1 MPTTY
6 TKFKI
11 NNIQYLN
18 ISNLQPASSKAL
30 EAYQEGGK
38 IYINI
43 SGLSTASNSK
53 YVKITGLKP
62 GLKIVDASFIIDTA
76 ATNTVFVGAGTYTAS
91 VLKFALVASSN
102 PANTI
107 ARPSNLYSANATIP
121 AEPNPTGGDD
131 IRNLISTPANGIL
144 ILAGN
149 KKALKGKLII
159 DVMAI

>member
-6 TKFKI
+6 TKFKK

-18 ISNLQPASSKAL
+18 ISNLQPVSSKAL
-30 EAYQEGGK
+30 EAYQEGGR

-62 GLKIVDASFIIDTA
+62 GLKIVDASFIIDKA
-76 ATNTVFVGAGTYTAS
+76 ATNTVYVCTGAYTAS
-91 VLKFALVASSN
+91 ALKFALNASTN

-107 ARPSNLYSANATIP
+107 VRPTNLYSANATIP
-121 AEPNPTGGDD
+121 E
-131 IRNLISTPANGIL
+131 NGTL

-149 KKALKGKLII
+149 KKALKGKLVIN
-159 DVMAI
+159 VMAI

>member
-1 MPTTY
+1 MPTSY
-6 TKFKI
+6 TKFKK

-76 ATNTVFVGAGTYTAS
+76 ATNTVYVGTGAYTAS
-91 VLKFALVASSN
+91 ALKFALVASSN

-107 ARPSNLYSANATIP
+107 ARLSNLYSANATIP
-121 AEPNPTGGDD
+121 A
-131 IRNLISTPANGIL
+131 NGTL

>member
-6 TKFKI
+6 TKFKK

-53 YVKITGLKP
+53 YVMITGLKP
-62 GLKIVDASFIIDTA
+62 GLKIVDANLIIESA
-76 ATNTVFVGAGTYTAS
+76 ATNTVYVGTGAYTAS
-91 VLKFALVASSN
+91 ALKFALVASTN

-107 ARPSNLYSANATIP
+107 ARPSNLYSANATIN
-121 AEPNPTGGDD
+121 AIPNQADGEN
-131 IRNLISTPANGIL
+131 IRNQISTPANGIL

>member
-6 TKFKI
+6 TKFKK

-62 GLKIVDASFIIDTA
+62 GLKIVDANLIIETA
-76 ATNTVFVGAGTYTAS
+76 ANNTVYVGTGAYTAS
-91 VLKFALVASSN
+91 ALKFALLASSK

-121 AEPNPTGGDD
+121 A
-131 IRNLISTPANGIL
+131 NGTL

>member
-6 TKFKI
+6 TKFKK

-76 ATNTVFVGAGTYTAS
+76 ATNTVYVGTGAYTAS
-91 VLKFALVASSN
+91 ALKFALVASSN

-107 ARPSNLYSANATIP
+107 ARPSNLYSANATIN
-121 AEPNPTGGDD
+121 AIPNQADGEN
-131 IRNLISTPANGIL
+131 IRNQISTPANGIL

>member
-1 MPTTY
+1 MPTSY
-6 TKFKI
+6 TKFKK

-76 ATNTVFVGAGTYTAS
+76 ATNTVYVGTGAYTAS
-91 VLKFALVASSN
+91 ALKFALVASTN

-107 ARPSNLYSANATIP
+107 VRPTNLYSANATIP
-121 AEPNPTGGDD
+121 A
-131 IRNLISTPANGIL
+131 NGTL

-149 KKALKGKLII
+149 KKALKGKLVIN
-159 DVMAI
+159 VMAI